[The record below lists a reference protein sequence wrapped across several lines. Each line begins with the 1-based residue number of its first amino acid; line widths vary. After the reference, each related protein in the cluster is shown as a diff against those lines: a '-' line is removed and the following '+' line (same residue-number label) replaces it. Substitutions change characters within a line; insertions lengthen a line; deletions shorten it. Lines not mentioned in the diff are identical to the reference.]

1 MRKYAEA
8 HSKYR
13 RRVPQRI
20 QQEHEG
26 LRRMRKMSRVGERDR
41 SLYHPIARTHEP
53 FGETPLLRF
62 CFGTSRFSLLRAV
75 VHNIPP

>member
-1 MRKYAEA
+1 
-8 HSKYR
+8 
-13 RRVPQRI
+13 
-20 QQEHEG
+20 
-26 LRRMRKMSRVGERDR
+26 MSRVGERDR